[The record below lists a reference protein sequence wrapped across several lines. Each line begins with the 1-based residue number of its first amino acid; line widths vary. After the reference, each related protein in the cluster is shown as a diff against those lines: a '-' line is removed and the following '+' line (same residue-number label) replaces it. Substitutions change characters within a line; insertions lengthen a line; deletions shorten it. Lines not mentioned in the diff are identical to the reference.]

1 MACSLAVHSP
11 YFYCFKLLTWCD
23 KFYCIKNWEPLF
35 DHQMADKIYT
45 STVLVIFIYV
55 PLTLIF
61 ILYTS
66 IFLVLRKRKALLNHL
81 GDEANARRRKQN
93 TQIIRMSL
101 CIVVAFA
108 DKSPSKSWTFGSVTL
123 YKFLKLTKETRKA
136 GIYSRL
142 PTPPPQRHID
152 GWRRAWEPPS
162 QKILRNVCQ
171 IPGTGAGK
179 GGFTYAIALR
189 EKISGI
195 RNHLVANCLS
205 WHILMS

>member
-1 MACSLAVHSP
+1 
-11 YFYCFKLLTWCD
+11 
-23 KFYCIKNWEPLF
+23 
-35 DHQMADKIYT
+35 MADKIYT

-108 DKSPSKSWTFGSVTL
+108 DKSPSKS
-123 YKFLKLTKETRKA
+123 
-136 GIYSRL
+136 
-142 PTPPPQRHID
+142 
-152 GWRRAWEPPS
+152 
-162 QKILRNVCQ
+162 
-171 IPGTGAGK
+171 
-179 GGFTYAIALR
+179 
-189 EKISGI
+189 
-195 RNHLVANCLS
+195 
-205 WHILMS
+205 